1 MAPNRVTSDKK
12 LGLRISILT
21 IPVKPPPKINLL
33 LLLHHAARVPK
44 GSWTSIVNLPSLE

>member
-12 LGLRISILT
+12 FRLKHIDPNDT
-21 IPVKPPPKINLL
+21 VKPPPKINLL

-44 GSWTSIVNLPSLE
+44 GSWTSISELPSVE